1 MIRRDEEGSTL
12 PLILVFLAIAAGF
25 VAVVAGAT
33 ALHLERLRL
42 LTVADGAALAGA
54 ESFSVAEA
62 RVVGDRVVPE
72 LRATRV
78 AAATRGYLASA
89 DLKGFD
95 GFRVVEAT
103 SPDGRT
109 ASVRLTAVWHPPIAG
124 SLLPLSVPVTVSS
137 TAAARFR

>member
-1 MIRRDEEGSTL
+1 VTAGDEQGSTL

-25 VAVVAGAT
+25 AAVVAGAT

-62 RVVGDRVVPE
+62 RVVGDRVVPA
-72 LRATRV
+72 LHPSRV
-78 AAATRGYLASA
+78 SAAARTYLAA
-89 DLKGFD
+89 TDLAGFD
-95 GFRVVEAT
+95 GFRLAEAT

-124 SLLPLSVPVTVSS
+124 SLLPLSVPVTVTS